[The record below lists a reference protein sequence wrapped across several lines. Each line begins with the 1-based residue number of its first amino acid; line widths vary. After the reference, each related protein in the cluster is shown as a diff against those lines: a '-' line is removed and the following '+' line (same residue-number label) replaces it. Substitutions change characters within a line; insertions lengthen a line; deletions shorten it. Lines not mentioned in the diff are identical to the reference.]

1 MNTDAPMAGG
11 YLVGVVAAVD
21 MDANQTIQTRSGRRS
36 IRGAVAFAGG
46 SGVECRICGAREW
59 LLVPTLGTSPMEQE
73 AIDESN
79 GRPGHVCIGAS
90 AANYVRAAREA
101 AARGEMERAEHMA
114 AHAVI
119 EAEAIG
125 PAAAREALAR
135 LI

>member
-1 MNTDAPMAGG
+1 MNTDAPTAGG
-11 YLVGVVAAVD
+11 YLVGVVAAVHV
-21 MDANQTIQTRSGRRS
+21 DAIQTRTGRRS

-59 LLVPTLGTSPMEQE
+59 LLVPTLGHLLDGAGGHRREQRPPRPCVHRRQRRQLRPRRPRG
-73 AIDESN
+73 
-79 GRPGHVCIGAS
+79 GRPW
-90 AANYVRAAREA
+90 RK
-101 AARGEMERAEHMA
+101 MERAEHMT

-119 EAEAIG
+119 DAEAIG

>member
-1 MNTDAPMAGG
+1 MNTDAPTAGG

-21 MDANQTIQTRSGRRS
+21 VDANQTRSGRRS

-59 LLVPTLGTSPMEQE
+59 LLVPTLGTSRW
-73 AIDESN
+73 SR
-79 GRPGHVCIGAS
+79 RPSTRATAAPAMCAS
-90 AANYVRAAREA
+90 APAPPTTSAPPARRPPVA
-101 AARGEMERAEHMA
+101 KMERAEHMT

-119 EAEAIG
+119 DAEAIG

>member
-1 MNTDAPMAGG
+1 MNTDAPTAGG

-21 MDANQTIQTRSGRRS
+21 MDANQTRTGRRS

-125 PAAAREALAR
+125 PAAREALAR